1 MPRDQFLQAPRGVY
15 VAVPAYAYT
24 RGMPRLLELDLEFKD
39 IRPRIWRRVRVPADL
54 KLAEL
59 HHVIQVVMDWADY
72 HLHLFEVAGREYGPR
87 PEEEWEREH
96 WSGDDA
102 SISVSQA
109 LSQGNGGIT
118 YVYDFGDEWRVDIKA
133 VADTVAPEPVQIE
146 CLAGELAA
154 PPEDS
159 GGPVAYTNLLSTGK
173 PNGRRKDYDR
183 MSFDL
188 VATNERLHTEISKP
202 ETTAIAEAQVAASEE
217 RLLAD
222 LTLLVLYLASWE
234 EGHGFRV
241 SGKTIRVDTLDALTE
256 AGLIATT
263 AARKSLILTDEG
275 VHRAQALRARV
286 AELLAAPRV

>member
-1 MPRDQFLQAPRGVY
+1 MPRV
-15 VAVPAYAYT
+15 
-24 RGMPRLLELDLEFKD
+24 LELELEFQD
-39 IRPRIWRRVRVPADL
+39 ITPRIWRRVRVPADL
-54 KLAEL
+54 KLADL

-118 YVYDFGDEWRVDIKA
+118 YVYDFGAEWRIGIDV
-133 VADTVAPEPVQIE
+133 VSDTVAPDPVQVE
-146 CLAGELAA
+146 CVAGEVAA

-159 GGPVAYTNLLSTGK
+159 GGPVAYTKTLDAQKQTDTPPGF
-173 PNGRRKDYDR
+173 DR
-183 MSFDL
+183 MSLDIA
-188 VATNERLHTEISKP
+188 ATNERLHTEISRP
-202 ETTAIAEAQVAASEE
+202 EAVATTEAPLADAEE

-222 LTLLVLYLASWE
+222 VTLLVLYLASWE

-241 SGKTIRVDTLDALTE
+241 SGKTIRAETLDALTE
-256 AGLIATT
+256 GGLIATT
-263 AARKSLILTDEG
+263 AARKSLILTDDG
-275 VHRAQALRARV
+275 VRRAQALRARV